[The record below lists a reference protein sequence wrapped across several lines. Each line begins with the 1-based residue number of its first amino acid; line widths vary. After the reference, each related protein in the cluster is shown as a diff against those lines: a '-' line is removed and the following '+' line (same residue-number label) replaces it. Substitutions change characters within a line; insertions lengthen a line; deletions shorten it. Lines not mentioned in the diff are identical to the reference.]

1 MANRIFLMF
10 SVVVWIPYGLYCL
23 YDPAFLQEAAG
34 VAATNETGTTELRAM
49 YGGLQIAIGLL
60 AVLALRDA
68 ARVRSTLWCL
78 AILIAGIGI
87 ARVLGA
93 LVAGDASGYT
103 LGGASFEIVAAGW
116 ATWLLARDRDGA
128 PRPAG

>member
-1 MANRIFLMF
+1 MIAK
-10 SVVVWIPYGLYCL
+10 GLCV
-23 YDPAFLQEAAG
+23 F
-34 VAATNETGTTELRAM
+34 
-49 YGGLQIAIGLL
+49 
-60 AVLALRDA
+60 AV
-68 ARVRSTLWCL
+68 L

-116 ATWLLARDRDGA
+116 ATWLLARDHDGA
-128 PRPAG
+128 HLASSG